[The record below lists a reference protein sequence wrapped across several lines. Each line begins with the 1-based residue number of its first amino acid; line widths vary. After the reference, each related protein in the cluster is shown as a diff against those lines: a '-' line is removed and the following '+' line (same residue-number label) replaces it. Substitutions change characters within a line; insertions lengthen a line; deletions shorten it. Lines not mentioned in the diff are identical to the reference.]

1 MFSRREPPSAAIASR
16 RRPYPVI
23 PVGQSLHHELALLL
37 PMHAPLAAGLGLST
51 GYVHR
56 RETSRRRVKETTAG
70 VQGLPRE
77 VDSLLR
83 RAVGAGAVQRQREVL
98 RGGSTQCSDGA
109 TRMLAAAR

>member
-1 MFSRREPPSAAIASR
+1 
-16 RRPYPVI
+16 
-23 PVGQSLHHELALLL
+23 
-37 PMHAPLAAGLGLST
+37 MHAPLAAGLGLST

-83 RAVGAGAVQRQREVL
+83 RAVGAVQRQREVL